1 MALGVF
7 PNGFSEAYFLRQS
20 NYTSYD
26 KTIILLTTRQLYFL
40 RQNNYT
46 SYDKTTI
53 QCMMRHRGMLS
64 TAFDKVAIN
73 NF

>member
-7 PNGFSEAYFLRQS
+7 PNGFSEAYFLRQ
-20 NYTSYD
+20 Y
-26 KTIILLTTRQLYFL
+26 
-40 RQNNYT
+40 NYT

-73 NF
+73 KF

>member
-1 MALGVF
+1 MAL
-7 PNGFSEAYFLRQS
+7 AKH
-20 NYTSYD
+20 TSYD
-26 KTIILLTTRQLYFL
+26 KAIILLTTRQLYFL

-73 NF
+73 DF